1 MEKRFTNKRLVKKLM
16 DTKGIDMISI
26 TSTLV
31 IVQVA
36 KSFTPEKAKELCRE
50 LGQENFKAATKNG
63 DNYIVFKR
71 F

>member
-36 KSFTPEKAKELCRE
+36 KSFTPARAEDLCCE
-50 LGQENFKAATKNG
+50 LGHSDFKAATKNG
-63 DNYIVFKR
+63 DNFIIFKR